1 MALATAMPQRKGV
14 LSLFVVR
21 IYPSPKANNREEK
34 VMFKTIVEVKNL
46 NKQFGKF
53 TAVQDLSFSVGNG
66 EIVGLLGA
74 NGAGKTTTIHMLLG
88 LTKPTAGSVS
98 LFGEDIERERV
109 SILQRINFA
118 SSYVQL
124 PYNLRVVE
132 NLKVFARIYGVR
144 EAGRKIDELLEMFE
158 ISHLKFKTSG
168 MLSSGEQTRLNL
180 AKALLNDPELL
191 VLDEPTASLDPDLAD
206 KVRKVLKRVKQE
218 RKMTVLTTSHNMVDV
233 AELCDRII
241 FMHKGNIV
249 AQGSS
254 DEVMA
259 KYGTDS
265 LEEVFIQIARTK
277 EKVIA

>member
-1 MALATAMPQRKGV
+1 MSQRKGV

-98 LFGEDIERERV
+98 LFGKDIERERV

-144 EAGRKIDELLEMFE
+144 DAGRKIDELLEMFE

-218 RKMTVLTTSHNMVDV
+218 RKMTVLTTSHNMLDV